1 MPSKKVDAVTGAA
14 KSNSA
19 IEREETARILRD
31 IAKEVNDARRS
42 AGKDTLST
50 AHAARLGLAMYRNP
64 FRASPK
70 K

>member
-1 MPSKKVDAVTGAA
+1 MPKKVDAVTGAA

-19 IEREETARILRD
+19 IEREKTARILRD

-50 AHAARLGLAMYRNP
+50 AHAARVGLAIYRNQ
-64 FRASPK
+64 K
-70 K
+70 